1 MAAERRSGTC
11 ALQNPV
17 DLAMPQE
24 CSQGE
29 ARGGQVGQP
38 WLRGPCLS
46 PRPFW
51 RWRKALESPA
61 LPQLLMSHFA
71 PPPPV

>member
-1 MAAERRSGTC
+1 MAAERRSLTC
-11 ALQNPV
+11 APQDPIDV
-17 DLAMPQE
+17 AMPRG

-46 PRPFW
+46 PRPFC
-51 RWRKALESPA
+51 RPRKALESPA